1 MHAVGAVPTT
11 GEMAPVPH
19 HKGPAVRLS
28 VRGKLLAGFAAMFLL
43 TAAIGGLALQ
53 RLGTIANDVHTL
65 GSATVPDTEHM
76 GEITTITNKIRK
88 DQMHYLLVAPK
99 DRAGVLDDLK
109 GDDEDLAAQYRALAP
124 SGPTYREG
132 LRLKGD
138 IARYRQTAAPFIE
151 LQDAGET
158 TAAAAAI
165 DNPVW
170 DDVKASMKAWQT
182 AQVKQAAAFAKQSE
196 DRAAAARRLIFG
208 GLVAALL
215 LGFALAFF
223 ISGRMASRIAA
234 VVERLATLRDRDTTD
249 LREGLDRFAAGDL
262 TVTVQP
268 TTEPLVDDSTDELGQ
283 LARAVE
289 AVRETTTSSI
299 DSYNSSRDALAGLI
313 GQVAGTAST
322 VSSASQQMAATSEE
336 TGRAV
341 GEIAQAVEEVAAG
354 TERQVRAVGSTKAL
368 TEEMAE
374 ATAEGTRRA
383 EETAGAA
390 SRARALAAEGA
401 GAVRLATDAMAA
413 VREASSQA
421 TGAIRA
427 LGDKSDEIGGIVD
440 TITQIS
446 EQTNLLALNAAIE
459 AARAG
464 EQGRGFAVVADEVR
478 KLAEESQQA
487 AASIAGLIGE
497 IQAET
502 GRAVEVV
509 EAGQRRTD
517 DGAQTVDQAR
527 ESFVAIGGSIEEM
540 TERVAQIDEAIA
552 RISGAALRVQADMN
566 EVAAVAEQSSA
577 SSEQVSASTQETSA
591 SATEIAT
598 SAEQL
603 ARSAGELE
611 DLVGRFTLA

>member
-1 MHAVGAVPTT
+1 VLPS
-11 GEMAPVPH
+11 
-19 HKGPAVRLS
+19 KGPTVSLS
-28 VRGKLLAGFAAMFLL
+28 VRGKLLAAFAAMFLL
-43 TAAIGGLALQ
+43 TAAIGGLALS
-53 RLGTIANDVHTL
+53 RLGQVADDVHTL
-65 GSATVPDTEHM
+65 GSATVPSTERM
-76 GEITTITNKIRK
+76 GEVTTITNKIRK
-88 DQMHYLLVAPK
+88 DQMHYLLIAAK
-99 DRAGVLDDLK
+99 DRADVLDDLS
-109 GDDEDLAAQYRALAP
+109 GDDEDLAALYKKITADD
-124 SGPTYREG
+124 PTYKQATA
-132 LRLKGD
+132 LRSD
-138 IARYRQTAAPFIE
+138 IDRYKKTAASFVK
-151 LQDAGET
+151 LQNAGDT

-182 AQVKQAAAFAKQSE
+182 AQVKSAAAFAQAGE
-196 DRAAAARRLIFG
+196 DRASAARRNIIV
-208 GLVAALL
+208 GLGLALL
-215 LGFALAFF
+215 LGLALALF
-223 ISGRMASRIAA
+223 ISGRIASRIAA
-234 VVERLATLRDRDTTD
+234 VVSRLASLRDSDAAD
-249 LREGLDRFAAGDL
+249 LRQGLDRFAAGDL
-262 TVTVQP
+262 TVTVAP
-268 TTEPLVDDSTDELGQ
+268 TTEPLVDASTDELGE
-283 LARAVE
+283 LARAVD
-289 AVRETTTSSI
+289 AVRESTGASI
-299 DSYNSSRDALAGLI
+299 TSYNASRDALAGLI

-341 GEIAQAVEEVAAG
+341 GEIANAVGEVAAG
-354 TERQVRAVGSTKAL
+354 TERQVRAVASTKTL
-368 TEEMAE
+368 TDDMTL
-374 ATAEGTRRA
+374 ATAEGTQRAVETAQTARRA
-383 EETAGAA
+383 QE
-390 SRARALAAEGA
+390 LAAQGA
-401 GAVRLATDAMAA
+401 EAVRQATDAMTA
-413 VREASSQA
+413 VREASSEA

-427 LGDKSDEIGGIVD
+427 LGDKSGEIGGIIH

-509 EAGQRRTD
+509 ESGQTRTD
-517 DGAQTVDQAR
+517 ESADTVEQAR
-527 ESFVAIGGSIEEM
+527 VSFVAIGESIEEM
-540 TERVAQIDEAIA
+540 TQRVSQIDDAIA
-552 RISGAALRVQADMN
+552 RISGAAQRVQSDMS

-577 SSEQVSASTQETSA
+577 SSEQVSASTEETSA
-591 SATEIAT
+591 SATEIAV